1 MVKIN
6 EPAPGFTAKAFHED
20 DIKNISLSDYKGR
33 WVVLF
38 FYPGDFTFVCPT
50 ELGELAKEYEAL
62 KEKNVEILSISTDS
76 VFSHKAW
83 HDDSPTIKQVNFPML
98 SDQNGSISREYGTY
112 IESEGVSLR
121 GTFLIDP
128 NGVLKAIEIHNNSLG
143 RSIPEII
150 RKIDAAQHIYKNSEQ
165 ACPANWNPGN
175 KALKPGLDMVGK
187 I

>member
-1 MVKIN
+1 LMYNDPNDNGIYGDNV
-6 EPAPGFTAKAFHED
+6 
-20 DIKNISLSDYKGR
+20 DYK
-33 WVVLF
+33 F
-38 FYPGDFTFVCPT
+38 ATKD
-50 ELGELAKEYEAL
+50 KENGWRGPY
-62 KEKNVEILSISTDS
+62 
-76 VFSHKAW
+76 F
-83 HDDSPTIKQVNFPML
+83 DSPTIKQVNFPML